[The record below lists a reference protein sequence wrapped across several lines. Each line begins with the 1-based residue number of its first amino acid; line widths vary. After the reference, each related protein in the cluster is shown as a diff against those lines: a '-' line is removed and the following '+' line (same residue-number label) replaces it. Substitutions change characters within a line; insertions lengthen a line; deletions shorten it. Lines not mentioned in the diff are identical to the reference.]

1 MSVPGNRSAPE
12 AVVVKEDIVP
22 AGGSCTL
29 IDGIHEII
37 EIVKGLEVIV
47 VLHHDAGDAAA
58 FARGL
63 DRGGEGYRLMY
74 MITPLIGGL
83 VRLTLLAI
91 DLTEPGGLF
100 LRVKEEGLVCLRR
113 AGSKTNLGNQLR
125 REGDTAFVPP
135 AMAEGRGGAGRAEAE
150 AVLLV
155 RVQR

>member
-37 EIVKGLEVIV
+37 KIVKGLEVIV

-125 REGDTAFVPP
+125 REGDTASVPP